1 MELLI
6 NVNETKAK
14 VFAPYLG
21 VAWVHYN
28 KPMMEGARAGILS
41 GHDLQRIEDGKE
53 PYARISLKSLS
64 EITKEDADIVASIF
78 FKDTKLSFEIMHK
91 YKDGKVVL
99 CNGIT
104 KHKKPHPLGEN
115 ITFETDGQ
123 IWHDEGFD
131 YDNVTVDAP
140 FRVFQFL
147 QSKGYDMP
155 NYHLRNKTLF
165 ESGLAIYK

>member
-1 MELLI
+1 METT
-6 NVNETKAK
+6 NEIKAK
-14 VFAPYLG
+14 VFAQYLG
-21 VAWVHYN
+21 QRWMWKDGERDFIQLYLSDINYAVFDPSN
-28 KPMMEGARAGILS
+28 KRTLV
-41 GHDLQRIEDGKE
+41 LC
-53 PYARISLKSLS
+53 LKPLS
-64 EITKEDADIVASIF
+64 EITKEDADIVANIF

-140 FRVFQFL
+140 FRVFQYL
-147 QSKGYDMP
+147 QSQGYDMP
-155 NYHLRNKTLF
+155 NYHLGNKTLF